1 VKTLFAIITIFLL
14 SFQLMLKTAALFWYE
29 SNKEM
34 IAAEMCENRDKPEMN
49 CNGKCVLAKKIAAAE
64 QRDQSFPH
72 PSKIESK
79 IAPCV
84 IEERSVNTQPDWV
97 LARKGFNTIH
107 DNLKPKS
114 LAKGVFHPPQMV

>member
-1 VKTLFAIITIFLL
+1 VKTLFAIVTIFLL
-14 SFQLMLKTAALFWYE
+14 SFQLMLKTAAVFWYE

-34 IAAEMCENRDKPEMN
+34 IATEMCENRDKPAMN

-64 QRDQSFPH
+64 QRDQNFPH

-84 IEERSVNTQPDWV
+84 IEERSINTEPNWI
-97 LARKGFNTIH
+97 LARNNFVTI
-107 DNLKPKS
+107 NLIQKPNS
-114 LAKGVFHPPQMV
+114 WAKGVFHPPQIA